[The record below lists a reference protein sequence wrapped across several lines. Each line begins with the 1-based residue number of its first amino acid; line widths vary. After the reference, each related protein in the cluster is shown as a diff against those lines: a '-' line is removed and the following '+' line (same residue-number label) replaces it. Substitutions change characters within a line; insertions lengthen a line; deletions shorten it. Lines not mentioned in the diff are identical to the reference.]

1 MDNIQNQ
8 EIIDKYMNE
17 IFNILNIDNELD
29 FVVTTPSLK
38 NMIFTLYQTI
48 LKEKRASKIN
58 KFIATLFQENFRIE
72 LYKTNINI
80 LETELSSY
88 RFLIVNFH
96 YLNEFN
102 KEQIPIYSTVQKHT
116 NRINKEISW
125 ALRIDKFANFRWQGF
140 YVAKGIA
147 YFLLEY
153 DNKMANMMCRNELIL
168 EVKREELICDVFA
181 RFLLLPVSIVIS
193 EYIQEKQI
201 VLKHNA
207 NADFCEHLTNKSG
220 MPEIE
225 VSKAWYEI
233 QLMYMLTEK

>member
-1 MDNIQNQ
+1 MLEEKKIRELSESLVRSSKAENIDYVGISKCAEELLNLVFG
-8 EIIDKYMNE
+8 DKYDIPINVE
-17 IFNILNIDNELD
+17 KIANEL
-29 FVVTTPSLK
+29 V
-38 NMIFTLYQTI
+38 ITLWYPD
-48 LKEKRASKIN
+48 
-58 KFIATLFQENFRIE
+58 
-72 LYKTNINI
+72 
-80 LETELSSY
+80 
-88 RFLIVNFH
+88 
-96 YLNEFN
+96 LNEFN